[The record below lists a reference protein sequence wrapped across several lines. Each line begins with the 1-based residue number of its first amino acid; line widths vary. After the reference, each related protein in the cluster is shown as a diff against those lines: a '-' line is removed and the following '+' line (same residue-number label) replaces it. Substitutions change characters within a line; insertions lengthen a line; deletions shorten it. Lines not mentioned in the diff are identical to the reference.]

1 MRYFAN
7 TQFESADRRMV
18 WQASPL
24 TDEEKKNDRLGI
36 VLTTLSTLVFLAVMI
51 AVFGGA
57 VIAIV
62 HIPLPSDIFER
73 VLTLMGM
80 IVLGIASFVASMLVG
95 GLASAPINRIAQK
108 KLAIHKWN
116 RFDIATM
123 ALREY
128 YGWNEPC
135 IVTACYSATDKRLCR
150 RTVCLFVCDGELRL
164 TADLKHGFSVREKD
178 LGCYAFS
185 ADEITLSETE
195 SEGKLITELKA
206 GDASFCLGRRAYGFI
221 EKHFLR
227 ENGTENTARSQT
239 ECTEY
244 TD

>member
-1 MRYFAN
+1 MRYFVNAE
-7 TQFESADRRMV
+7 FARADRKMV
-18 WQASPL
+18 WQEHPL
-24 TDEEKKNDRLGI
+24 TEEEKKNDRLGNL
-36 VLTTLSTLVFLAVMI
+36 LTSVATVVFLAVMI
-51 AVFGGA
+51 VVFGGA

-80 IVLGIASFVASMLVG
+80 VILGIASLVASMILG
-95 GLASAPINRIAQK
+95 GLASAPINRMAQK
-108 KLAIHKWN
+108 KIAIHKWN

-123 ALREY
+123 VLREY

-178 LGCYAFS
+178 LGCYAFHM
-185 ADEITLSETE
+185 DEITLSHVQNEQH
-195 SEGKLITELKA
+195 IMTELRA
-206 GDASFCLGRRAYGFI
+206 GEMLFLLGRRAKGFI
-221 EKHFLR
+221 EANAVSTR
-227 ENGTENTARSQT
+227 EDG
-239 ECTEY
+239 
-244 TD
+244 